1 MHPLLA
7 RVPVVILRCA
17 QDGEEPMAP
26 EYEFP
31 ALGGVRHYD
40 VTRYD
45 GRICA
50 GMERALRLGWKRQ
63 LKHP

>member
-1 MHPLLA
+1 
-7 RVPVVILRCA
+7 
-17 QDGEEPMAP
+17 MAP